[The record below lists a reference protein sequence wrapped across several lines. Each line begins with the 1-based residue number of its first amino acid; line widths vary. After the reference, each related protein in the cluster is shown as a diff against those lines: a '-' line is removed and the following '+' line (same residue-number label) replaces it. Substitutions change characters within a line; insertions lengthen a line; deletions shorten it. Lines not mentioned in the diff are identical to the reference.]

1 MIHIIF
7 DNFYFK
13 LGIAVIMSL
22 LLTFSSDIKILYSKI
37 ILIIILLILVLMII
51 YNLNEDMG
59 IIILLI
65 ALFLLA
71 YNNII
76 MEQKIKN
83 A

>member
-13 LGIAVIMSL
+13 LGIAVIMAL

-37 ILIIILLILVLMII
+37 ILISILFILLFMII

-59 IIILLI
+59 IIILLV
-65 ALFLLA
+65 ALFLLS
-71 YNNII
+71 YNNVI
-76 MEQKIKN
+76 MNKKE
-83 A
+83 